1 VDDRERK
8 GRRRKFVEG
17 KERRGRRRER
27 VAAAVA
33 KRRCSSG
40 GL

>member
-8 GRRRKFVEG
+8 GRRRKSVEG
-17 KERRGRRRER
+17 RGRRGRRRER
-27 VAAAVA
+27 VATAVVEQ
-33 KRRCSSG
+33 RCSSG